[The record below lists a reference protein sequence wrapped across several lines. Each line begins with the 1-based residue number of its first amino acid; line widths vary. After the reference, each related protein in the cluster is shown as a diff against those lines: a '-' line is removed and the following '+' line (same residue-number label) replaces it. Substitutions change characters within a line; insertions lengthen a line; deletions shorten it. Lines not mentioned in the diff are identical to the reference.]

1 MVEVVEEW
9 PDFEFVADRHRYGAY
24 QVINTVD
31 GVEVRVLVGRYGY
44 VNIFERKEDALLER
58 ILAYCKA
65 RGFIKLRGSV
75 PDHLFFKAPQET
87 V

>member
-1 MVEVVEEW
+1 MVEIVEQW

-24 QVINTVD
+24 QVIDAVD

-44 VNIFERKEDALLER
+44 VNTFEREEDPLLER
-58 ILAYCKA
+58 ILAYCRA

-75 PDHLFFKAPQET
+75 PDHLFFKAPKEI
-87 V
+87 